1 MNLHEVEITATV
13 SINGS
18 NQPSSIFLRV
28 PSGWAYSGWIYTHI
42 LYANTNGGMTFS
54 PSYWSTCFL
63 PQPYNEEHTP

>member
-18 NQPSSIFLRV
+18 NQPSSLFLRV
-28 PSGWAYSGWIYTHI
+28 PSGWVYTHI
-42 LYANTNGGMTFS
+42 LYVNTNGGMTVA
-54 PSYWSTCFL
+54 PSTWSTCFL